1 MEYFLGLITRCKDEF
16 FIKDFCYYY
25 LTQGVDILYIID
37 DDSNDKSIYND
48 INNDKIKIIYEKNIM
63 DNKIP
68 NKLYQKIKNDF
79 EWIIYCDVDEF
90 ITTKKNI
97 NNTIKDELKTTF
109 KDVDCIKIPW
119 VMMSCNGIKNN
130 PKNILLENIYRW
142 NHNNK
147 HPHPVN
153 KFRCRYKTIECKCI
167 FKPNKFNDI
176 YEHNPLKPIKKP
188 KVVDSVYN
196 SNNQLSCYCYNFREK
211 HINIGYLLCYHYR
224 IISEENCINK
234 LKNNKWYIDDGYTLN
249 DLMSSDNPEIID
261 KTLHYK
267 FINNNLKFIHIP
279 KTSGTYIENLGKE
292 KNILWGR
299 FDNNLLNSTIKDNQ
313 EIKSN
318 WLAPLGLFKEFP
330 YDFRPIFFTIV
341 RNPYDR
347 IISKCF
353 CKFNNEISKDITT
366 KDDFNNY
373 IKEQVTN
380 TYFFLPQHL
389 YTHNNDKQIV
399 DYIIKYENAD
409 KGFNILMDKYKCDI
423 KYIKQTPTTK
433 KFNIKDISK
442 ENINLINK
450 IYEKDFQLYNYH
462 MII

>member
-1 MEYFLGLITRCKDEF
+1 MKYFLGLITRCKDEF

-25 LTQGVDILYIID
+25 LSQGVDILYIID
-37 DDSNDKSIYND
+37 DDSNDKSIYDD

-90 ITTKKNI
+90 ITTRKNI

-153 KFRCRYKTIECKCI
+153 KFRCRYRIIECKCI
-167 FKPNKFNDI
+167 FKSNKFNDI
-176 YEHNPLKPIKKP
+176 YEHHPLKPIKNP
-188 KVVDSVYN
+188 KIVDSVYIQKHKLN
-196 SNNQLSCYCYNFREK
+196 CYCHNFREK
-211 HINIGYLLCYHYR
+211 HIDIGYLLCYHYR

-249 DLMSSDNPEIID
+249 DLMTSDNPEIID
-261 KTLHYK
+261 RTLNYK
-267 FINNNLKFIHIP
+267 FINYNLKFIHIP
-279 KTSGTYIENLGKE
+279 KTSGTYIEDIAKE
-292 KNILWGR
+292 HNILWGR
-299 FDNNLLNSTIKDNQ
+299 YDNNLNNYKNESIKKLKT
-313 EIKSN
+313 EKY
-318 WLAPLGLFKEFP
+318 WLAPLRFYKQSP
-330 YDFRPIFFTIV
+330 YNYKPTFFTIV
-341 RNPYDR
+341 RNPYNKV
-347 IISKCF
+347 IEECSNAKT
-353 CKFNNEISKDITT
+353 KEELNE
-366 KDDFNNY
+366 Y
-373 IKEQVTN
+373 IKNNLINEDNLFTLQ
-380 TYFFLPQHL
+380 LIPQNL
-389 YTHNNDKQIV
+389 YTHFNDKQIV

-409 KGFNILMDKYKCDI
+409 KGFNTLMNKYKCDI